1 MQYLTDRKRTTGLG
15 SAKDGTEHLWQTKVT
30 SVALVILTPLF
41 IFMFGAHLG
50 KDHAT
55 VMAVYSNPVI
65 AIIAI
70 LMILVSFY
78 HLKLGLQ
85 LVIEDYVH
93 APVWRTAAM
102 LGNIFLCYAAMAA
115 GTFAIAKIAFGA

>member
-1 MQYLTDRKRTTGLG
+1 MQFLTDRKRTTGLG

-50 KDHAT
+50 KDHGT
-55 VMAVYSNPVI
+55 VLAVYGNPMI
-65 AIIAI
+65 ALIAI
-70 LMILVSFY
+70 LMILVTFY

-85 LVIEDYVH
+85 LVIEDYISNH
-93 APVWRTAAM
+93 LWRTVAM